1 MEPTSPICPICR
13 NELTSLCIECDAG
26 TRLLGSNP
34 ANEVDSL
41 DRPSGRSRES
51 TAGTRIKN
59 LKIDPLKCTTKRCY
73 WSTQHAYHTHCIDRW
88 LKVHSVCP
96 LDNCDWKTMPPEGLT
111 LKELCLRTISG
122 HVDLIFEFYQT
133 FKDDLGTIPPSQIE
147 LLEQLVTHSG
157 HTFRGMDKIPKSFRR
172 MLGAPF
178 LEYIPEW
185 KQKEIVKKATSPAEK

>member
-1 MEPTSPICPICR
+1 MEPTSPICVICR

-26 TRLLGSNP
+26 TRLLGSSP
-34 ANEVDSL
+34 A
-41 DRPSGRSRES
+41 RES
-51 TAGTRIKN
+51 TADPKKD

-73 WSTQHAYHTHCIDRW
+73 WSTQHVYHTHCIDRW
-88 LKVHSVCP
+88 LRVHSVCP

-147 LLEQLVTHSG
+147 LLEQLVTHPG

-172 MLGAPF
+172 MLVAPF

-185 KQKEIVKKATSPAEK
+185 KQKEIVKKATSPAKK